1 MAVTDGTECFKLVRR
16 TQGVF
21 LLMLCVCIWGTAR
34 ANPLTCDAAKEVF
47 LSKGLAISGL
57 LDRPNHG
64 DVCGMHSCCGPILEG
79 RLVINSRRQLDK
91 FLKDSLYRLSSVL
104 DTRAKRFDEFF
115 RSLMNNSKREFHE
128 MFKKTYGVIY
138 LQHSFVFTDFFD
150 ELERYYNSGRV
161 RLAEALDTFFGIL
174 YQRMFT
180 VINAQYQFDD
190 RYLECVAEHM
200 TDLKPFGDI
209 PHKLGIQLRR
219 SFVATRAFYKAL
231 AAGADVVRNMGSLSP
246 AEKCGNELARMQ
258 HCDKCLGVK
267 GTKSCSLYC
276 ISILKSC
283 LENHVLLDNH
293 WNNFVDALDKVAD
306 RITGAFNIEM
316 VVEPINI
323 KISEAVMIFQ
333 ENGVEVSQRIF
344 TGCGNPALRRRR
356 RDTTTNQDTTP
367 VDVEEPHVEA
377 RKVKTDE
384 DEITFETLNFNE
396 EESNNK
402 SKNKKNKHKKVDSGA
417 TLEKLIRDIKQR
429 VKDSRQFWSQLPYQM
444 CNNEAVPPTFEGN
457 CWNGTALGRYQETL
471 EQTTSSPSSPPVL
484 NQQMF
489 ILQALISKLQA
500 AYQGQ
505 DVDLADDTVDSDDLP
520 NVSGSGSGM
529 GLIDGS
535 GDHDDFGVPEIP
547 RLETES
553 PQKTT
558 LLPSSTH
565 PPQVTISSASI
576 NSPTLSK
583 ALAHYLLPIILV
595 WIGGAFSDLL
605 L

>member
-1 MAVTDGTECFKLVRR
+1 LPHF
-16 TQGVF
+16 F
-21 LLMLCVCIWGTAR
+21 LFV
-34 ANPLTCDAAKEVF
+34 
-47 LSKGLAISGL
+47 S
-57 LDRPNHG
+57 
-64 DVCGMHSCCGPILEG
+64 
-79 RLVINSRRQLDK
+79 
-91 FLKDSLYRLSSVL
+91 
-104 DTRAKRFDEFF
+104 EFF
-115 RSLMNNSKREFHE
+115 RNLMNNSKREFHE

-138 LQHSFVFTDFFD
+138 LQHSFVFTDFFE

-231 AAGADVVRNMGSLSP
+231 AAGADVVRNMGSLTP
-246 AEKCGNELARMQ
+246 TERCGNELARMQ
-258 HCDKCLGVK
+258 HCDKCLGIK
-267 GTKSCSLYC
+267 GTKSCSPYC
-276 ISILKSC
+276 LSILKSC
-283 LENHVLLDNH
+283 LENHILLDNQ

-333 ENGVEVSQRIF
+333 ENGVEVSQKIF
-344 TGCGNPALRRRR
+344 TGCGNPALQRRRR
-356 RDTTTNQDTTP
+356 QASTP
-367 VDVEEPHVEA
+367 SDVEEPRVEA
-377 RKVKTDE
+377 RRVKTDE
-384 DEITFETLNFNE
+384 DEITFETLTFN

-444 CNNEAVPPTFEGN
+444 CNNEAVPPTFDGP
-457 CWNGTALGRYQETL
+457 CWNGTALGKYE
-471 EQTTSSPSSPPVL
+471 EAVPSQTTPSPSSSPPIL
-484 NQQMF
+484 NQQTF

-505 DVDLADDTVDSDDLP
+505 DVDLADDTVDSEDLP
-520 NVSGSGSGM
+520 SVSGSGSGM

-535 GDHDDFGVPEIP
+535 GDHDDFGVPEVPRMDTGAPQIP
-547 RLETES
+547 TV
-553 PQKTT
+553 
-558 LLPSSTH
+558 LPSSTH
-565 PPQVTISSASI
+565 PPEVVPASASI
-576 NSPTLSK
+576 NSPTLTK

>member
-21 LLMLCVCIWGTAR
+21 LILCVCVWGTAR
-34 ANPLTCDAAKEVF
+34 ANPLSCEAAKEVF

-57 LDRPNHG
+57 LDRPNQG

-115 RSLMNNSKREFHE
+115 RNLMNNSKREFHE

-138 LQHSFVFTDFFD
+138 LQHSFVFTDFFE
-150 ELERYYNSGRV
+150 ELDRYYNSGRV

-231 AAGADVVRNMGSLSP
+231 AAGADVVRNMGSLTP
-246 AEKCGNELARMQ
+246 TERCGNELARMQ
-258 HCDKCLGVK
+258 HCDKCLGIK
-267 GTKSCSLYC
+267 GTKSCSSYC
-276 ISILKSC
+276 ISTLKSC
-283 LENHVLLDNH
+283 LENHILLDNH

-344 TGCGNPALRRRR
+344 TGCGNPALQRRRR
-356 RDTTTNQDTTP
+356 QASTP
-367 VDVEEPHVEA
+367 SDVEEPHVEA
-377 RKVKTDE
+377 RRVKTDD
-384 DEITFETLNFNE
+384 DEITFETLTFNE
-396 EESNNK
+396 ESNSK
-402 SKNKKNKHKKVDSGA
+402 SKNKKNKHKKVDNGA

-444 CNNEAVPPTFEGN
+444 CNGEAVPPTFNGH
-457 CWNGTALGRYQETL
+457 CWNGTALGKYEETVPS
-471 EQTTSSPSSPPVL
+471 QTTPSPSSPPIL
-484 NQQMF
+484 NQQTF
-489 ILQALISKLQA
+489 ILQALISKLQG

-505 DVDLADDTVDSDDLP
+505 DVDLADDTVDSEDLP
-520 NVSGSGSGM
+520 SVSGSGSGM
-529 GLIDGS
+529 GLVDGS
-535 GDHDDFGVPEIP
+535 GDHDDFGVPEVP
-547 RLETES
+547 RVETGAPPS
-553 PQKTT
+553 PTV
-558 LLPSSTH
+558 LPSSTY
-565 PPQVTISSASI
+565 PPVVVPASASI
-576 NSPTLSK
+576 NSPTLTK